1 MDQPQHALHDYLVLS
16 RGQWDERAT
25 REDVQHAID
34 QFYRW
39 YEGHL
44 AAGRMK
50 PGSRLVP
57 ERKLVAHGLVT
68 DGPFTETKEIVG
80 GYWFIVAASLDEAV
94 EIASHNPCLAF
105 GLTLEIG
112 QLEPERAL
120 ATDITNETPAGWRQ
134 R

>member
-1 MDQPQHALHDYLVLS
+1 MKQAQHEYLVVS

-34 QFYRW
+34 QFYLW

-44 AAGRMK
+44 ASGRMK
-50 PGSRLVP
+50 PGSRLAP
-57 ERKLVAHGLVT
+57 EGKCVAHRVVT
-68 DGPFTETKEIVG
+68 DGPFTETKELVG
-80 GYWFIVAASLDEAV
+80 GYWFIVAASLDEAA

-105 GLTLEIG
+105 GLTLEIRP
-112 QLEPERAL
+112 LVAERAQ
-120 ATDITNETPAGWRQ
+120 ATDITNETPPEWRQ